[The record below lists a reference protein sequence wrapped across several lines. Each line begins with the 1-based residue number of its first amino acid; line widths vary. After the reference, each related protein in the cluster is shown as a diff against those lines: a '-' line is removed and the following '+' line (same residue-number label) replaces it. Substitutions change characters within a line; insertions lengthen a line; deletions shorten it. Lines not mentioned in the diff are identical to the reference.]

1 MREKGMPLKFKE
13 PHVIRAT
20 YRIVTPMFIGDAE
33 QKASGISPASVKGAL
48 RFWWRALRW
57 GQIRAQIQSDT
68 AALQRLHREE
78 AELFGTA
85 VDTSDEK
92 RKSGVAKFTLR
103 ATSSGKPASL
113 PNPAPGIQY
122 LLCQGL
128 YKHGHGYLR
137 PALKAGEKLEIVLIT
152 SPTTTKEEQQ
162 QLVQTLMALGVLGGL
177 GSRAR
182 KGFGSLAIESLQDG
196 NTAIPIPTDIVTLK
210 RLITTWGVTSGL
222 PPFTAFSNKT
232 RLDISLQGTD
242 PLAVLDKAGQEQQ
255 LYRSYGRADHT
266 GIHKVAGQVAEQNF
280 KIDHALVFDAIT
292 RKTANKVPQRTVFGL
307 PHNYFFSS
315 LAAPNNKADF
325 SPATQERSRRASPLI
340 IHVHQFP
347 NNQVALIQMLFPATF
362 LPEGDTLEFKMGNRP
377 NEKVNV
383 RFNENQMIDWQ
394 VIHKY
399 MDRFAGKERIL

>member
-1 MREKGMPLKFKE
+1 MSLYFKE

-48 RFWWRALRW
+48 RFWWRALMW
-57 GQIRAQIQSDT
+57 GKIRADIQSDT
-68 AALQRLHREE
+68 AALQRLHRDE

-85 VDTSDEK
+85 VDTGDEK
-92 RKSGVAKFTLR
+92 RKNGSAKFTLR
-103 ATSSGKPASL
+103 VTSSGKPANLS
-113 PNPAPGIQY
+113 NPAAGIQY
-122 LLCQGL
+122 LLGQGL
-128 YKHGHGYLR
+128 YHFRDGYLR
-137 PALKAGEKLEIVLIT
+137 PALKAGEKLEIVLIA

-162 QLVQTLMALGVLGGL
+162 QLAQALMALGVLGGL

-196 NTAIPIPTDIVTLK
+196 NTAIPIPTDVVTLK

-232 RLDISLQGTD
+232 RLDISLQGND
-242 PLAVLDKAGQEQQ
+242 PLTVLDKAGQEQQ
-255 LYRSYGRADHT
+255 LYRSYGKDGKVNHKMAERNFTHDHDL
-266 GIHKVAGQVAEQNF
+266 IAQVIRERYPPSTIPN
-280 KIDHALVFDAIT
+280 
-292 RKTANKVPQRTVFGL
+292 RSVFGL

-315 LAAPNNKADF
+315 TKGKADF
-325 SPATQERSRRASPLI
+325 APSMKDRSRRASPLM

-347 NNQVALIQMLFPATF
+347 NQQVALIQSLFPATF

-377 NEKVNV
+377 NDKVNV

-394 VIHKY
+394 VIYTY
-399 MDRFAGKERIL
+399 MDRFTNKERIL

>member
-1 MREKGMPLKFKE
+1 MALTFKE

-48 RFWWRALRW
+48 RFWWRALMW
-57 GQIRAQIQSDT
+57 GQFKNATSCDE
-68 AALQRLHREE
+68 AALVLLHD
-78 AELFGTA
+78 AEGGLFGSSA
-85 VDTSDEK
+85 DNGSA
-92 RKSGVAKFTLR
+92 AKFTLR
-103 ATSSGKPASL
+103 VTTSGKPANLS
-113 PNPAPGIQY
+113 NAAPGIQY
-122 LLCQGL
+122 LLGQGL
-128 YKHGHGYLR
+128 YHFRDGYLR
-137 PALKAGEKLEIVLIT
+137 PALKAGEKLEIVLIA

-162 QLVQTLMALGVLGGL
+162 QLVQALMALGVLGGL

-196 NTAIPIPTDIVTLK
+196 NTAIPIPTDVVTLK

-242 PLAVLDKAGQEQQ
+242 PMVVLDKAGQEQQ
-255 LYRSYGRADHT
+255 LYRSYGRN
-266 GIHKVAGQVAEQNF
+266 GKVGNKNAEQNF
-280 KIDHALVFDAIT
+280 KPDHDLVAQVIRERCVPNT
-292 RKTANKVPQRTVFGL
+292 TPQRSVFGL

-315 LAAPNNKADF
+315 LVAPNNKVDF
-325 SPATQERSRRASPLI
+325 APSMQDRSRRASPLM

-347 NNQVALIQMLFPATF
+347 NQQVALIQTLFPATF

-377 NEKVNV
+377 SDKVNV

-399 MDRFAGKERIL
+399 MDRFADKERIL

>member
-1 MREKGMPLKFKE
+1 MALTFKE
-13 PHVIRAT
+13 PHTIRAT

-33 QKASGISPASVKGAL
+33 QKASSISPASVKGAL

-57 GQIRAQIQSDT
+57 GQLRAHIQSDT

-92 RKSGVAKFTLR
+92 KKSGAAKFTLR
-103 ATSSGKPASL
+103 ATFSGKPASL

-137 PALKAGEKLEIVLIT
+137 PALKAGEKLEIVLIA
-152 SPTTTKEEQQ
+152 SPTTTKEQQQ

-196 NTAIPIPTDIVTLK
+196 NSTIPVPTDVVTLK

-242 PLAVLDKAGQEQQ
+242 PLVVLDKAGQEQQ
-255 LYRSYGRADHT
+255 FYRSYGRADHT
-266 GIHKVAGQVAEQNF
+266 GVHKVAGQFAEQNF
-280 KIDHALVFDAIT
+280 KIDHDLVFDAIT
-292 RKTANKVPQRTVFGL
+292 QKTANKVPQRTVFGL

-315 LAAPNNKADF
+315 SQPAKKADF
-325 SPATQERSRRASPLI
+325 APSMQDRSRRASPLM

-347 NNQVALIQMLFPATF
+347 NQRVALIQTLFPATF

-377 NEKVNV
+377 TDKVNV
-383 RFNENQMIDWQ
+383 RFNESQMIDWQ
-394 VIHKY
+394 VIHTY
-399 MDRFAGKERIL
+399 MDRFSEKVRIL